1 MNAYMNPALDAKG
14 RTLRAPRRLVKEH
27 RDGWLLRTGR
37 SDGMTLGV
45 VGFVEPDCVYGLRLR
60 LLEDKL
66 SATFK
71 LPNAPGLALQ

>member
-45 VGFVEPDCVYGLRLR
+45 VGFVEPDPVYALRLR
-60 LLEDKL
+60 ILTDRAK
-66 SATFK
+66 AR
-71 LPNAPGLALQ
+71 AQ